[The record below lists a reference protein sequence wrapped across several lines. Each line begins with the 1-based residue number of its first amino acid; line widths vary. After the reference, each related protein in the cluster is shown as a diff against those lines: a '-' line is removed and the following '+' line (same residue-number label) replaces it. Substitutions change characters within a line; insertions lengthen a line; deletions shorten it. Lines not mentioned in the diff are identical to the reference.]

1 MYLKSL
7 KIENFRKFGNK
18 NNIVEFVDS
27 RKSLAT
33 TDDINVAKATSLIVG
48 KNNAGKTTIITAL
61 DKIVNSQKFNANDF
75 NFIYLSRLL
84 NMYKHNHYIV
94 KPNLYF
100 ELIIG
105 IDERNH
111 DDLVNNFVPFMQ
123 LGDSL
128 PGEEQKDF
136 SIVVKYELK
145 DDVEFI
151 SAVKDLI
158 AKYSQNDNIL
168 FNKFLSFSTR

>member
-105 IDERNH
+105 IDERNGK
-111 DDLVNNFVPFMQ
+111 N
-123 LGDSL
+123 
-128 PGEEQKDF
+128 
-136 SIVVKYELK
+136 
-145 DDVEFI
+145 
-151 SAVKDLI
+151 
-158 AKYSQNDNIL
+158 
-168 FNKFLSFSTR
+168 SFSNTANGICLRGGVKSVFNMRDSRSVNCSGGNIGNSLIYDLQNPFSHIQLMVGSTHQRGFGS

>member
-61 DKIVNSQKFNANDF
+61 DKIVNSQRYPLSSSVLSDSSLSLFNTGLTSN
-75 NFIYLSRLL
+75 
-84 NMYKHNHYIV
+84 IV
-94 KPNLYF
+94 KT
-100 ELIIG
+100 
-105 IDERNH
+105 
-111 DDLVNNFVPFMQ
+111 
-123 LGDSL
+123 LG
-128 PGEEQKDF
+128 
-136 SIVVKYELK
+136 V
-145 DDVEFI
+145 DVI
-151 SAVKDLI
+151 
-158 AKYSQNDNIL
+158 
-168 FNKFLSFSTR
+168 